1 MMRRLR
7 HYVSTQWQRFF
18 GLNISPVTPM
28 LFVGGQFSARQW
40 PAIHQLGVRAVLS
53 LQAERADPFIE
64 PFPIRSLRLLVPDF
78 HPPTLNQLDEGVH
91 FIAQAISDRLPV
103 FVHCHAGVGRAPL
116 MTAAYLMARYGI
128 GSRAALTRLHLARP
142 IIRPNRRQLQRLH
155 EYEQLLL
162 QRRQSGLPTLPVGDT
177 GHWPPVPDTQIP

>member
-1 MMRRLR
+1 
-7 HYVSTQWQRFF
+7 
-18 GLNISPVTPM
+18 M

-91 FIAQAISDRLPV
+91 FIAQAISDGLPV

-116 MTAAYLMARYGI
+116 MTAAYLMARHGI
-128 GSRAALTRLHLARP
+128 SYRAALTKLRMARP
-142 IIRPNRRQLQRLH
+142 IIRPNQRQMQRLH
-155 EYEQLLL
+155 EYEQLLAR
-162 QRRQSGLPTLPVGDT
+162 RRQSGQPTLLSGDT
-177 GHWPPVPDTQIP
+177 GHWPPVPDTPIL

>member
-53 LQAERADPFIE
+53 LQAERADPFVE
-64 PFPIRSLRLLVPDF
+64 PFPMRSLRLLVPDF

-116 MTAAYLMARYGI
+116 MTAAYLMARHGI
-128 GSRAALTRLHLARP
+128 GSRAASDQAAPRTPHYPPQPTTVTAIAR
-142 IIRPNRRQLQRLH
+142 IRTASAPTSAVWSAYAARR
-155 EYEQLLL
+155 
-162 QRRQSGLPTLPVGDT
+162 
-177 GHWPPVPDTQIP
+177 